1 MNGDKKFTG
10 FIDQQTS
17 LSPTTIL
24 GITTAAT
31 TNNQFDQ
38 SMNIFR
44 STSISISN
52 NDYDDNNDDYHQR
65 QYQQQQLRLQSPQSL
80 FLGKSWAYEKERNSY
95 NYYRSE
101 YDSNDNNS
109 HDDNGNNGNSEESDE
124 QDEQERLASLEAL
137 RYALH
142 HAPFCRNMHTLM
154 TVPNEEC
161 FEMIGIPTKCAIR
174 IESFSYENILD
185 NINLEIPKGK
195 IYALLGSANNGK
207 SLLLKCILGRIP
219 IYNNSQ
225 AIEVFGQRP
234 SLTPLSAICVGY
246 MPQKI
251 ALHPEL
257 TIEQTLLYYGRLYQL
272 PPSMIYLRIKMLNDF
287 FFETNYQQKSSDYH
301 HCFSSSSSSSTLTQT
316 LVKDLDQGNQWRLSL
331 MVAIIHSPP
340 LLLLDEPTDN
350 VDPFVRSTVWS
361 YLEKLSEKD
370 GMTIVFTT
378 KHPEE
383 LCYAYKAGLM
393 RDGHVYIEDRPEELL
408 RNYHCR
414 TYIQMYNKFCMSNI
428 PRRLRPSIVYYQQTN
443 NDGQGF
449 SGNLTI
455 PPPSQLSYQTTQC
468 QSLGEEDSENS
479 IEFQHHQHHH
489 DSSSSDITE
498 PVTYPMD
505 KHDDDDHHHKDKHH
519 TINSDDYDDG
529 SGYSGDSMD
538 VEDLQRSSLPLPMAQ
553 WPIAERRR
561 TAYISH
567 LFNFDFKRLYS
578 LILKNFFIIIGNIR
592 LIILFYFIFPAM
604 QIILICFLSSR
615 PLTSIH
621 NLPVTIVAQP
631 QDLNNPRIERLIRY
645 TIDRTIFH
653 PEIIVGDVNES
664 IKRIRRGETLAV
676 IIPWLIEQTV
686 PNFQNSSQINDKNN
700 GNDNNNNNDDDDF
713 TYCDQLI
720 YNWRMGFN
728 STMFGL
734 RLHLDGSNF
743 FINYLINFTLA
754 DSMQK
759 LLANDER
766 MHELM
771 PFDCPQIYHWMKQN
785 HIPISLEILNFR
797 TKFSTLYENVRLRFI
812 EFILPGTLLAIVF
825 AYALVLTAYLFIKE
839 QIAGLQERCLTA
851 GASGIEILISHMISQ
866 SALFFLQELLL
877 IFIMKNIF
885 GIPRRTIRWYGP
897 WSLISMLGFMG
908 IIAGLFVGV
917 ICPRPSSAAFFI
929 SGIFIPGFVLSGII
943 WPVES
948 LPRLF
953 YYISLSLPLTQPI
966 NSLRYIIFRGLDLR
980 FEKIISGFTISSLYI
995 IILVLSTLIIFK
1007 IKTSS

>member
-1 MNGDKKFTG
+1 
-10 FIDQQTS
+10 
-17 LSPTTIL
+17 
-24 GITTAAT
+24 
-31 TNNQFDQ
+31 
-38 SMNIFR
+38 MNIFR
-44 STSISISN
+44 SASISLSN
-52 NDYDDNNDDYHQR
+52 NDDDYQP
-65 QYQQQQLRLQSPQSL
+65 QQPSPQSL
-80 FLGKSWAYEKERNSY
+80 FTGKSWAFERERNTY

-101 YDSNDNNS
+101 YEPDDNSSHDSN
-109 HDDNGNNGNSEESDE
+109 EE

-195 IYALLGSANNGK
+195 IYALLGSAGNGK
-207 SLLLKCILGRIP
+207 SLLLKCILGRVP
-219 IYNNSQ
+219 VYNSQ

-246 MPQKI
+246 MPQQI

-272 PPSMIYLRIKMLNDF
+272 PPSMIGQRMQTLNKF
-287 FFETNYQQKSSDYH
+287 FFENNQKYDHYSLL
-301 HCFSSSSSSSTLTQT
+301 SSSMQTQ
-316 LVKDLDQGNQWRLSL
+316 VRDLDQGNLYRLSL

-350 VDPFVRSTVWS
+350 VDPFVRSSVWS
-361 YLEKLSEKD
+361 YLEKLSQKD

-428 PRRLRPSIVYYQQTN
+428 PRRLRPSIINYYQQTN
-443 NDGQGF
+443 DGER
-449 SGNLTI
+449 NLTI

-468 QSLGEEDSENS
+468 QSLGEEDSHNS
-479 IEFQHHQHHH
+479 NEFHDTNQHGQQQEQQY
-489 DSSSSDITE
+489 DGSGSDITATI
-498 PVTYPMD
+498 TYPMD
-505 KHDDDDHHHKDKHH
+505 NHHDHHKNKNAIH
-519 TINSDDYDDG
+519 SDDGDDC
-529 SGYSGDSMD
+529 YSGDSMD

-561 TAYISH
+561 TAFISH

-578 LILKNFFIIIGNIR
+578 LVLKNYFLIIGNIH
-592 LIILFYFIFPAM
+592 LIISFYFIFPAM
-604 QIILICFLSSR
+604 QIILICFLSTR

-621 NLPVTIVAQP
+621 NLPVTIVTQP

-645 TIDRTIFH
+645 TIDRSIFN
-653 PEIIVGDVNES
+653 PEIIVGDVKES
-664 IKRIRRGETLAV
+664 IKRIRRGQTLAV
-676 IIPWLIEQTV
+676 IVPWLIEQTV
-686 PNFQNSSQINDKNN
+686 PDFTNSSQYNDRTRDENN
-700 GNDNNNNNDDDDF
+700 PVDDDYN
-713 TYCDQLI
+713 YCEELI
-720 YNWRMGFN
+720 YNWRMGYN
-728 STMFGL
+728 ATMFGL

-754 DSMQK
+754 ESMER
-759 LLANDER
+759 LLTNDER
-766 MHELM
+766 MQELM
-771 PFDCPQIYHWMKQN
+771 PFDCPQIYHTMKQN
-785 HIPISLEILNFR
+785 NIPVSLEILNSLSR
-797 TKFSTLYENVRLRFI
+797 SSTTYENVRFRFI

-825 AYALVLTAYLFIKE
+825 AYALVLTSYLFIKE
-839 QIAGLQERCLTA
+839 QMTGLQERCLTA

-866 SALFFLQELLL
+866 SALLFLQELLL
-877 IFIMKNIF
+877 IFIMKNLF
-885 GIPRRTIRWYGP
+885 GIPRLSIRWYGP

-908 IIAGLFVGV
+908 IVAGLFVGV

-929 SGIFIPGFVLSGII
+929 SGIFMPGFVLSGII
-943 WPVES
+943 WPVEA

-953 YYISLSLPLTQPI
+953 YYISLSLPLTQAI
-966 NSLRYIIFRGLDLR
+966 NSLRYIIFRGQD
-980 FEKIISGFTISSLYI
+980 FSIGKITAGYTISSIYI